1 MAARQSVR
9 QSVSPAQRLAA
20 LAVLASLCALAA
32 WILTARTHM
41 NPAVEVYLRA
51 PAPKAGGA
59 MVGAEGAV
67 AAVGAE
73 AQGEPPKSP
82 EAGGLAALLPDA
94 APGQGGL
101 RALAAAETFNPAT
114 LSDKIDGKAELYLS
128 AGFNS
133 MACRAYQAGPAHV
146 DVYLYRMKSPE
157 AAFSVFGGQ
166 RRPGSAQSGLAKNAY
181 LTENAL
187 FLTSGRDYVEV
198 IADRAGVKPVLEAL
212 AKAVLAGLAPEG
224 GEKRTAQAQPQE
236 LFPKGGIKADSMRLA
251 VEDAFGCQGFTNVYS
266 VEYDATAGGATA
278 FLSRRKSPAEAET
291 LAKAYARFLTDNGYA
306 PQAAAGAPQGA
317 QVFGME
323 GSVEIIMTRG
333 NLLAGVHD
341 APDLAAAL
349 KLAQALAGALDAAPE
364 SKGGK

>member
-1 MAARQSVR
+1 MASRQNIG
-9 QSVSPAQRLAA
+9 PAQRMVS
-20 LAVLASLCALAA
+20 LAVLAALCALAA
-32 WILTARTHM
+32 WILTTRAHL

-51 PAPKAGGA
+51 PAPKAGETLPGGA
-59 MVGAEGAV
+59 ATAPGADSEP
-67 AAVGAE
+67 
-73 AQGEPPKSP
+73 QGETRKSP

-94 APGQGGL
+94 APDQKGL
-101 RALAAAETFNPAT
+101 RALAKAEIFNPAT

-128 AGFNS
+128 AGFAA
-133 MACRAYQAGPAHV
+133 MACRAYQAGAAHV
-146 DVYLYRMKSPE
+146 DVYIYRMKSPE

-187 FLTSGRDYVEV
+187 FFTNGRDYVEV

-224 GEKRTAQAQPQE
+224 GEKKAAQAQPQE
-236 LFPKGGIKADSMRLA
+236 LFPKAGIKADSMRLA

-266 VEYDATAGGATA
+266 VEYDATAGGSTA
-278 FLSRRKSPAEAET
+278 FLSRRKTPAEAEAI
-291 LAKAYARFLTDNGYA
+291 AKTYARFLTDNGYA
-306 PQAAAGAPQGA
+306 PQEVAGAPQGA
-317 QVFGME
+317 RIFGME
-323 GSVEIIMTRG
+323 GSVEIVMTRG

-341 APDLAAAL
+341 APDQASAL
-349 KLAQALAGALDAAPE
+349 KLARALAGALDAAPQ